1 MQGSRTTTS
10 EVEKPSV
17 ADISPY
23 TITKEGNVYG
33 KLLPLHLVWS

>member
-17 ADISPY
+17 AEISPY
-23 TITKEGNVYG
+23 TITKEANVYG
-33 KLLPLHLVWS
+33 KLLPLHLL